1 MTCRMIGSL
10 TQKMPPPGGVLTDPI
25 ARLCAGFYFLPNRT

>member
-10 TQKMPPPGGVLTDPI
+10 TQKMQPHGGSLIDSI
-25 ARLCAGFYFLPNRT
+25 ARHCAGFYFLPNRT

>member
-10 TQKMPPPGGVLTDPI
+10 TQKTLPHGGSLTDPI